1 MGLDQSRERARTRL
15 CRVLDV
21 DPDLAGDLDGDALR
35 VARTRAVAAV
45 LVLEPGPCQLERGRP
60 AASLDALLVL
70 DGTLTREVR
79 VHGRIFTEL
88 LGPGDALRPWGRED
102 VELISCDVEW
112 HALTRTT
119 LALVDSPFHER
130 VRPWP
135 QIAGALVGRGVRRAH
150 RLALQRA
157 LSCHKRLED
166 RILMLFWHLAER
178 WGRIGPDS
186 TTLLRLP
193 LTHRLIG
200 EIVGA
205 ERPSVSATLGRL
217 AAAGKL
223 DRSGS
228 DWVLHGSVDDHFGE
242 DAEDRQPHSAGNGIR
257 PIEAAGIRR

>member
-1 MGLDQSRERARTRL
+1 MGPEQSSSERPRTRL

-45 LVLEPGPCQLERGRP
+45 LVLDPGPCDLRRRRP
-60 AASLDALLVL
+60 ETSLDALLLL

-79 VHGRIFTEL
+79 VLGRIFTEL
-88 LGPGDALRPWGRED
+88 LGPGDVLRPWGREE
-102 VELISCDVEW
+102 VELVPCDVEW
-112 HALTRTT
+112 HVLTRAT
-119 LALVDSPFHER
+119 LALVDAPFHER

-135 QIAGALVGRGVRRAH
+135 QIAGALVERGVRRAH

-178 WGRIGPDS
+178 WGRVGPDS
-186 TTLLRLP
+186 TMLLRLP

-223 DRSGS
+223 DRAGV
-228 DWVLHGSVDDHFGE
+228 DWVLHGTVSEHFGDGADE
-242 DAEDRQPHSAGNGIR
+242 PHEAGGNGAH
-257 PIEAAGIRR
+257 PVAAAALS

>member
-1 MGLDQSRERARTRL
+1 MGLEQSSSERPRTRL

-45 LVLEPGPCQLERGRP
+45 LVLDPGPCDLRHRRP
-60 AASLDALLVL
+60 ETSLDALLLL

-79 VHGRIFTEL
+79 VLGRIFTEL
-88 LGPGDALRPWGRED
+88 LGPGDVLRPWGRED
-102 VELISCDVEW
+102 VELVPCDVEW
-112 HALTRTT
+112 HALTRAT
-119 LALVDSPFHER
+119 LALVDAPFHER

-135 QIAGALVGRGVRRAH
+135 QIAGALVERGVRRAH

-178 WGRIGPDS
+178 WGRVGPDS
-186 TTLLRLP
+186 TMLLRLP

-223 DRSGS
+223 DRAGA
-228 DWVLHGSVDDHFGE
+228 DWVLHGTVSEHFGDGADE
-242 DAEDRQPHSAGNGIR
+242 PHEAGGNGAH
-257 PIEAAGIRR
+257 PVGAAALS